1 MLRVAA
7 VAKAIVTSFVPI
19 GGETNVAR
27 RAVNR
32 SQIRLI
38 GHPAV
43 HAANEAKHQTAAI
56 ESGLRRA
63 ITSKR

>member
-1 MLRVAA
+1 
-7 VAKAIVTSFVPI
+7 
-19 GGETNVAR
+19 
-27 RAVNR
+27 
-32 SQIRLI
+32 LI